1 MKNIIVRAAQKDEI
15 VTLLTFEQGIV
26 TAERPFDSTLK
37 EGEIHYY
44 DLIHLI
50 ESPEAE
56 VVVAEID
63 GELVGSG
70 YALIKEAKPYLKH
83 AHYAYLGFMY
93 VKPQYRGQGVNK
105 AILEALKQWS
115 VSQNIREIRLEVYE
129 DNTVAKK
136 AYEKAGFKGNLL
148 EMRMELDGE

>member
-1 MKNIIVRAAQKDEI
+1 MKNITVRAAQKDEI

-83 AHYAYLGFMY
+83 THYAYLGFMY

-148 EMRMELDGE
+148 EMRMELE

>member
-1 MKNIIVRAAQKDEI
+1 MKNITVKAAKKEEI
-15 VTLLTFEQGIV
+15 KTLLAFEQGIV
-26 TAERPFDSTLK
+26 EAERPFDSTLK

-50 ESPEAE
+50 ESPVAE
-56 VVVAEID
+56 VVIAEID
-63 GELVGSG
+63 GEPIGSG

-83 AHYAYLGFMY
+83 THYAYLGFMY

-105 AILEALKQWS
+105 AILEALKQWAI
-115 VSQNIREIRLEVYE
+115 SQNIKEIRLEVYD

-136 AYEKAGFKGNLL
+136 AYQKAGFKGNLL
-148 EMRMELDGE
+148 EMRMELE

>member
-1 MKNIIVRAAQKDEI
+1 MKNITVRPAQKDEI
-15 VTLLTFEQGIV
+15 ETLLTFEQGIV

-44 DLIHLI
+44 DLIHFI
-50 ESPEAE
+50 ENPEAE
-56 VVVAEID
+56 VVIAEID
-63 GELVGSG
+63 GKPVGSG

-83 AHYAYLGFMY
+83 THYAYLGFMY
-93 VKPQYRGQGVNK
+93 VKPEYRGQGINK
-105 AILEALKQWS
+105 AILEALKQWAGS
-115 VSQNIREIRLEVYE
+115 RNIREIRLEVYDE
-129 DNTVAKK
+129 NIIAKK

>member
-1 MKNIIVRAAQKDEI
+1 MKNITVRAAQKEEI
-15 VTLLTFEQGIV
+15 ETLLTFEQGIV
-26 TAERPFDSTLK
+26 TAERPFDSTLR

-50 ESPEAE
+50 ESPVAE
-56 VVVAEID
+56 VVIAEID

-83 AHYAYLGFMY
+83 THYAYLGFMY

-105 AILEALKQWS
+105 AILETLKQWAL
-115 VSQNIREIRLEVYE
+115 SQNIREIRLEVYD
-129 DNTVAKK
+129 DNLIAKR

-148 EMRMELDGE
+148 EMRMGLE